1 MDMFDPSV
9 HLVFDL
15 DDTLYPEID
24 YARSALTFAGRLVEA
39 AFAVDNAASFLL
51 QTFDDGQRDAIGAL
65 WAARALPQ
73 AARIDVIAAMRGHRP
88 AIDLPRASAETLTAL
103 ALRGI
108 KWSILTDGRSLTQR
122 RKIEALGLTSASG
135 IYISEERG
143 VGKPTLKAYT
153 QIVDDHSYAHG
164 FCYIADNPAK
174 DFVTPNALGWKTI
187 MLRDRGQN
195 IHPQEIDVP
204 KVFRADVEINELNE
218 ILITDAT

>member
-1 MDMFDPSV
+1 MFDSSV

-39 AFAVDNAASFLL
+39 AYSVENAASFLL
-51 QTFDDGQRDAIGAL
+51 QAFEDGHRDAIGEL
-65 WAARALPQ
+65 WGAWRLPQ
-73 AARIDVIAAMRGHRP
+73 TARTDVIAAMRGHRP
-88 AIDLPRASAETLTAL
+88 VITLPRASAKILESLL
-103 ALRGI
+103 LRGI

-122 RKIEALGLTSASG
+122 RKIEALGLKGASG

-153 QIVDDHSYAHG
+153 QIVDDNPCAHS
-164 FCYIADNPAK
+164 FCYIADNPVR
-174 DFVTPNALGWKTI
+174 DFVTPNALGWNTI

-195 IHPQEIDVP
+195 IHPQNLNVP
-204 KVFRADVEINELNE
+204 KAFRALVEISSLAEMTTFL
-218 ILITDAT
+218 